1 MKRRFY
7 TLDVFT
13 EEPLAGNPL
22 AVVRD
27 CEGLDAER
35 MQAIA
40 REFNLSETVFVLPPR
55 DPVNTAR
62 LRIFTPTRE
71 LPFAGHPTIGA
82 AVLIGLTD
90 APGMIAKQD
99 VLIVLEEEVGPVAC
113 TVGRSRGRAPRA
125 RFTLPRLPVHEG
137 VAGASL
143 AIAAALGLREDDIG
157 FDDHSPAI
165 FSAGNPFCFVPVA
178 SGAAIARA
186 RPDAAA
192 WPQAFGHMQ
201 RGAAFLYTRECER
214 PGSHF
219 HARMFAP
226 GLGVSEDPATG
237 SAVAAFAG
245 QLMQSEDI
253 PDGDHLLLIEQ
264 GFEMGRPSLI
274 TLGLEVAQGVLMEAE
289 IGGHA
294 VLVQEGTIDL

>member
-13 EEPLAGNPL
+13 EEPLTGNPL

-27 CEGLDAER
+27 CEGLDAAR

-40 REFNLSETVFVLPPR
+40 REFNLSETVFLLPPV
-55 DPVNTAR
+55 DPINTAR

-82 AVLIGLTD
+82 AILIGLTD
-90 APGMIAKQD
+90 APGLIAAQD
-99 VLIVLEEEVGPVAC
+99 ILIVLEEEIGPISC
-113 TVGRSRGRAPRA
+113 TVGRSRGRAARA
-125 RFTLPRLPVHEG
+125 RFTLPRLPEPDG
-137 VAGASL
+137 IAGSAL
-143 AIAAALGLREDDIG
+143 AIAQALGLEEDDIG
-157 FDDHSPAI
+157 FDDHAPCI
-165 FSAGNPFCFVPVA
+165 YSAGNAFCFVPVA
-178 SGAAIARA
+178 SRAALARA
-186 RPDAAA
+186 KPDPAA

-201 RGAAFLYTRECER
+201 RGAAYLYTRECER

-237 SAVAAFAG
+237 SAAAAFAG
-245 QLMQSEDI
+245 VLMASENI
-253 PDGDHLLLIEQ
+253 GDGETLVVIEQ

-274 TLGLEVAQGVLMEAE
+274 TLSLDVVEGRLMEAA

-294 VLVQEGTIDL
+294 VLLQEGMLDL